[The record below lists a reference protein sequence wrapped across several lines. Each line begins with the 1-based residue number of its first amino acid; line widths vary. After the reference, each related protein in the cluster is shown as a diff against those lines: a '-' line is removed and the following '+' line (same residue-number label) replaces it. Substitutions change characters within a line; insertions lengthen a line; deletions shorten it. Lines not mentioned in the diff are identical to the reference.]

1 MFLMIFMVKK
11 INGRELQK
19 INQQEF
25 GIEKVIKKNETDYM
39 LNEKVMTVQLIAGL
53 KMLDKNEP
61 ILSQTIWTFR
71 RRY

>member
-1 MFLMIFMVKK
+1 M
-11 INGRELQK
+11 QK

-61 ILSQTIWTFR
+61 ILSQTI
-71 RRY
+71 

>member
-61 ILSQTIWTFR
+61 IFSQTI
-71 RRY
+71 

>member
-61 ILSQTIWTFR
+61 ILSQTI
-71 RRY
+71 

>member
-11 INGRELQK
+11 INGTELQK

-61 ILSQTIWTFR
+61 ILSQTI
-71 RRY
+71 

>member
-11 INGRELQK
+11 INGTELQK

-53 KMLDKNEP
+53 MMLDKNEP
-61 ILSQTIWTFR
+61 ILSQTI
-71 RRY
+71 

>member
-11 INGRELQK
+11 INGTELQK

-25 GIEKVIKKNETDYM
+25 EIEKVIKKNETDYM

-53 KMLDKNEP
+53 MMLDKNEP
-61 ILSQTIWTFR
+61 ILSQTI
-71 RRY
+71 